1 MPNAATSWIE
11 TTAGIL
17 LAGGRS
23 RRMGGGDKPFLS
35 IGGVPLFARAI
46 AALRPQCDA
55 MLISAGGNPARFSAY
70 GLPVVSDA
78 APDFAGPLAGI
89 LAGLDFIANYLP
101 EVRFALSI
109 ATDTPF
115 FPADLVARLHR
126 ARLHQGA
133 EIACARSGEQ
143 THFVIALWPVSI
155 REDLRHAL
163 IDEGV
168 RKIESFQ
175 ERYSVAYAEW
185 PVTPFDPFLNINDA
199 NDLAA
204 AEKLIEKGLAR

>member
-1 MPNAATSWIE
+1 
-11 TTAGIL
+11 
-17 LAGGRS
+17 
-23 RRMGGGDKPFLS
+23 MGGGDKPFLS
-35 IGGVPLFARAI
+35 IGGVPLLARAI

-55 MLISAGGNPARFSAY
+55 MLISAGGNPARFSSY

-78 APDFAGPLAGI
+78 VPDFAGPLAGI
-89 LAGLDFIANYLP
+89 LAGLDFIASYLP

-126 ARLHQGA
+126 ARLDQGA

-163 IDEGV
+163 IDEGRAQD
-168 RKIESFQ
+168 RKLSGAL
-175 ERYSVAYAEW
+175 RCGLCRVARHAFR
-185 PVTPFDPFLNINDA
+185 PVPQY
-199 NDLAA
+199 
-204 AEKLIEKGLAR
+204 

>member
-1 MPNAATSWIE
+1 MPNASTRTE

-23 RRMGGGDKPFLS
+23 RRMGGGDKPFLCV
-35 IGGVPLFARAI
+35 GGVPLLARAM

-55 MLISAGGNPARFSAY
+55 MLISAGGNPARFSSY

-78 APDFAGPLAGI
+78 VPDFAGPLAGI
-89 LAGLDFIANYLP
+89 LAGLDFIAAYLP

-115 FPADLVARLHR
+115 FPTDLVGRLHR
-126 ARLHQGA
+126 ARLDQGA
-133 EIACARSGEQ
+133 EIACARSGER

-155 REDLRHAL
+155 RDDLRHAL

-168 RKIESFQ
+168 RKVESFQ
-175 ERYSVAYAEW
+175 ERYPVAYAEW

-204 AEKLIEKGLAR
+204 AEKLIEKGVAR

>member
-1 MPNAATSWIE
+1 MPNTPASRTE

-35 IGGVPLFARAI
+35 VGGVPLLARAI

-55 MLISAGGNPARFSAY
+55 MLISAGGNPARFSSY

-78 APDFAGPLAGI
+78 VPDFAGPLAGI
-89 LAGLDFIANYLP
+89 LAGLDFIASYLP

-126 ARLHQGA
+126 ARLDQGT

-155 REDLRHAL
+155 REDLRHSL

-185 PVTPFDPFLNINDA
+185 PVTPFDPFLNINDT

-204 AEKLIEKGLAR
+204 AEKLVEKGVAR